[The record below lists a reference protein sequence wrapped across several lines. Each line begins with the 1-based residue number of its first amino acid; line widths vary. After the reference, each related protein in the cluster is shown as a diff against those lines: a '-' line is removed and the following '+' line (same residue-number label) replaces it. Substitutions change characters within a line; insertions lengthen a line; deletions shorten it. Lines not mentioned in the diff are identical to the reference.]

1 MSDPLPF
8 SAPLPFGDLQVW
20 ARQVARRVIFKSRH
34 RRYCETMEKDCG
46 RIIEQA
52 VIEYQRRIA
61 AAIEAGLNDVSDRKI
76 G

>member
-1 MSDPLPF
+1 MSDAQLE
-8 SAPLPFGDLQVW
+8 DLHTW
-20 ARQVARRVIFKSRH
+20 SRQVARKVIFKSRH

-52 VIEYQRRIA
+52 VIEYQRRLV
-61 AAIEAGLNDVSDRKI
+61 AAIEAGLSDVTDRKT